1 MIPHEPDRERW
12 GRGWGGEALG
22 ENITRKDREGVG
34 RRGQQ
39 SRYVYAQ
46 VEGEEALT
54 LWPLRMSP
62 RARTAMRT
70 DSS

>member
-12 GRGWGGEALG
+12 GRGWGGEAQG
-22 ENITRKDREGVG
+22 ENITREHGDGVG
-34 RRGQQ
+34 RRG
-39 SRYVYAQ
+39 YVYAQ